1 MKTLR
6 RTLLS
11 NSLAIIAAIVSVTV
25 LLVAVYTSVLRQ
37 ERRFGD
43 VILLEQGLV
52 ERANTLVRSY
62 NDFRNASTPDHLA
75 QYTAVREAVL
85 QDVERIRLLMHRGS
99 GRIAFDGVDNTFQV
113 LIAALDA
120 GVRAVHVSDVGPSTA
135 AYEEGSRILVY
146 LPETVSHLV
155 SEELN
160 VSRPLRAE
168 AARRQRIVLYVGG
181 ALLVLVIVAATA
193 AAVKLSRGVSA
204 PIEKLSRISRDVAAG
219 TYDVHI
225 EPVPADS
232 GEEVAEL
239 SRSFSVMVENLRQT
253 VDGLRK
259 SNDLLEKLNNLFVTR
274 EQRIRELKEQLQAAG
289 QHVADDPSDRVDS
302 TLKGV

>member
-1 MKTLR
+1 VKTLR